1 MVVNSYVTPTCLSN
15 YYYNT
20 ILKLFCVFNFISRVF
35 SILMFFTTMCFE
47 EGLKLKCGETSF
59 SLKIIKMSMTKKI

>member
-1 MVVNSYVTPTCLSN
+1 
-15 YYYNT
+15 
-20 ILKLFCVFNFISRVF
+20 
-35 SILMFFTTMCFE
+35 MCFE